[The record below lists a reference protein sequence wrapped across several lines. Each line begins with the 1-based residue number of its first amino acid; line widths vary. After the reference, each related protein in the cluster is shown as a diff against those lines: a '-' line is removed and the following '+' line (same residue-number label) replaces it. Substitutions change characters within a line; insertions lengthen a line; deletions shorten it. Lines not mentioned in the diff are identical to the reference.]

1 MPLILA
7 LIVNGIEKGKKVAVP
22 NITMIATIN
31 AIIWA
36 GAEPVIVDID
46 NKEIYQK
53 NLELVRYKR
62 DVAEGN

>member
-1 MPLILA
+1 
-7 LIVNGIEKGKKVAVP
+7 
-22 NITMIATIN
+22 MIGMLN
-31 AIIWA
+31 S
-36 GAEPVIVDID
+36 VMIVDID

>member
-1 MPLILA
+1 MPRELVKLNLKDFEENKNEA
-7 LIVNGIEKGKKVAVP
+7 SRWYRKAEKKIKSV
-22 NITMIATIN
+22 M
-31 AIIWA
+31 
-36 GAEPVIVDID
+36 VIDID